1 MSGPG
6 AFERATSVAP
16 RSPGWYDAYLAE
28 GWDIVGNTN
37 GGYLLSIV
45 ANAMVHATGRPDP
58 ISVTAH
64 YLAPA
69 GAGEASVEVSL
80 VREGR
85 RFSTARGALSSE
97 GTQRLQ
103 VLGTFGDLD
112 RAPAAPELVLGT
124 PPELP
129 EPEKCL
135 RIEPGEGFPPPF
147 TRQVEMRLHPDDARF
162 LEGARS
168 GTPTIRGWLRLPDG
182 EPVGTL
188 ALLTLLDSF
197 PPTVFNVDLPI
208 AWTPTLELTAHVRA
222 RPVPGWLAGEF
233 RTRFVSGGFLEV
245 DGELWDPSGRL
256 VAQSRQL
263 ALVPRGDG

>member
-1 MSGPG
+1 
-6 AFERATSVAP
+6 
-16 RSPGWYDAYLAE
+16 
-28 GWDIVGNTN
+28 
-37 GGYLLSIV
+37 
-45 ANAMVHATGRPDP
+45 
-58 ISVTAH
+58 
-64 YLAPA
+64 
-69 GAGEASVEVSL
+69 
-80 VREGR
+80 
-85 RFSTARGALSSE
+85 RFSSARGALSSE

-129 EPEKCL
+129 EPERCL

-147 TRQVEMRLHPDDARF
+147 TRQVEMRTHPDDARF

-168 GTPTIRGWLRLPDG
+168 GTPTIHGRLRLPDG

-188 ALLTLLDSF
+188 PRLTLLDSF

-233 RTRFVSGGFLEV
+233 RTRFVTGGFLEV

-263 ALVPRGDG
+263 ALVPRGDGWTAGPTVRRPRRRGPRPGTSRTQGGRPWCTGRTRSRSPRGRCRSGGRS